1 LKFYIVKSIDVLVSP
16 VRCVE
21 RFSQLNP
28 EEINDLFLSTQLIA
42 RKIEEFYQAKSLS
55 IAIQDGEYAGQTVKV
70 FNYSYLKKDF
80 LFFLS
85 MFTFTFFQGNPV
97 ILMTMILFIIR
108 LIIYRKEKYF
118 HSLLCFY
125 F

>member
-1 LKFYIVKSIDVLVSP
+1 MKFYIVKSIDVLVSP

-70 FNYSYLKKDF
+70 FNYSYLKKAFFVFSQHVHVHILPRKPGDF
-80 LFFLS
+80 DDND
-85 MFTFTFFQGNPV
+85 T
-97 ILMTMILFIIR
+97 
-108 LIIYRKEKYF
+108 IYHEVNY
-118 HSLLCFY
+118 L
-125 F
+125 

>member
-1 LKFYIVKSIDVLVSP
+1 MVLVSQLKFYLVKSIDVLVSP

-21 RFSQLNP
+21 RFSQLNS

-70 FNYSYLKKDF
+70 FNYSYLKKIF

-85 MFTFTFFQGNPV
+85 MFTFIFFQGNPV

-118 HSLLCFY
+118 H
-125 F
+125 